1 MSNMSNERQI
11 QDEDLMDVAH
21 DQEQAHR
28 LRKAL
33 KVLADNPNVGGKL
46 QEMAKEVLSGRMG
59 MKEAIETP
67 GYMNALGDRLDQ
79 MRHAAENQ
87 TMAER
92 EESRAQF
99 SEWQHKQE
107 EEEDR
112 ERAERDAP
120 SLNLVT
126 GPRKGGGGRGHR

>member
-1 MSNMSNERQI
+1 MSNERQI

-33 KVLADNPNVGGKL
+33 KVLADNPHVGGKL
-46 QEMAKEVLSGRMG
+46 QEMAKEVLAGRMG

-67 GYMNALGDRLDQ
+67 RYMDALGDRLNQ
-79 MRHAAENQ
+79 MRRAAEDQ
-87 TMAER
+87 TMEER
-92 EESRAQF
+92 EESRAKF
-99 SEWQHKQE
+99 ADWQQKQE

-126 GPRKGGGGRGHR
+126 GPRRGGGRGHR